1 MRFTIVTP
9 VFNGMPWLPDAVAS
23 VAAQRRDVDVEHL
36 ILDGGSTDGSR
47 EWLLAHDGLG
57 FGVVFAPDNG
67 QTDALVK
74 GFERASGDVLGWLN
88 SDDLLEPG
96 ALAWVRDAFQEV
108 PRAAIV
114 AGGCLLIDPQ
124 SRVIGSIPVPPVSTF
139 AELLRFPT
147 NLPQPATFFRAD
159 AYRRVGGLDRR
170 YDLAMDVDLW
180 LRLAQHGGIVVL
192 PEQTLARFRIHPAAK
207 SVAGAVAAV
216 REDFVARRRQ
226 GMPLWSA
233 AGRHLLIHGYLRP
246 LLRRA
251 AGRLAIRRPPELR
264 GSK

>member
-47 EWLLAHDGLG
+47 EW
-57 FGVVFAPDNG
+57 
-67 QTDALVK
+67 
-74 GFERASGDVLGWLN
+74 RASGEVLGWLN

-96 ALAWVRDAFQEV
+96 ALGLVRDAFNGA
-108 PRAAIV
+108 PSAAVV

-124 SRVIGSIPVPPVSTF
+124 SRVTGSIPVPPVRTF
-139 AELLRFPT
+139 AELLRYPT
-147 NLPQPATFFRAD
+147 NLPQPATFFRAA

-180 LRLAQHGGIVVL
+180 LRLAREGGIVTL
-192 PEQTLARFRIHPAAK
+192 RMATLARFRIHPSAK
-207 SVAGAVAAV
+207 SVVGAVAAT
-216 REDFVARRRQ
+216 REDLAARRRQ
-226 GMPLWSA
+226 GLPLWSP
-233 AGRHLLIHGYLRP
+233 AGRYLLVHGYLRP
-246 LLRRA
+246 LVRRA
-251 AGRLAIRRPPELR
+251 ASWLAIKRPPELR

>member
-47 EWLLAHDGLG
+47 EWLLAHDRLG
-57 FGVVFAPDNG
+57 FGAVFAPDNG

-74 GFERASGDVLGWLN
+74 GFGRASGEVLGWLN

-96 ALAWVRDAFQEV
+96 ALGLVRDAFNGA
-108 PRAAIV
+108 PSAAVV

-124 SRVIGSIPVPPVSTF
+124 SRVTGSIPVPPVRTF
-139 AELLRFPT
+139 AELLRYPT
-147 NLPQPATFFRAD
+147 NLPQPATFFRAA

-180 LRLAQHGGIVVL
+180 LRLAREGGIVTL
-192 PEQTLARFRIHPAAK
+192 RMATLARFRIHPSAK
-207 SVAGAVAAV
+207 SVVGAVAAT
-216 REDFVARRRQ
+216 REDLAARRRQ
-226 GMPLWSA
+226 GLPLWSP
-233 AGRHLLIHGYLRP
+233 AGRYLLVHGYLRP
-246 LLRRA
+246 LVRRA
-251 AGRLAIRRPPELR
+251 ASWLAIKRPPELR